1 MRYLYLV
8 TAAGLAL
15 VALAAPA
22 SAASTASIQGD
33 TLTVTGDDGREG
45 IQLQRDTP
53 GGTNLHVVVSDLATD
68 GIKLN
73 TTFPIASFSKIQV
86 NAGAGGDRVTID
98 EANGVFT
105 DTIPTTVNG
114 GDGDD
119 TLVAASGAETLN
131 GDAGNDLIDP
141 NRGNDAT
148 NGGPGDDNFTW
159 DPGDG
164 SDTDDGGDGNDTLN
178 FDGANV
184 NEKFTIAPNGSRILF
199 QRDVA
204 NITMDLGTME
214 RVNVLELGGS
224 DTVTA
229 SPGLGS
235 FVIAADGGAGTDT
248 FNGSDEPDVFSG
260 GTEDD
265 TINGGGG
272 TDQLSGGDGVDTI
285 SGGAGADTINGDEL
299 GDVLHGDAG
308 DDTINGE
315 GGTDQ
320 LFGDAGTDTMD
331 GGDGADT
338 IHCGAPGD
346 ALTIDVNDLFSGDC
360 LPFPVPAASNGGGQS
375 NTPPTTT
382 TTTTTNSGS
391 GTSTT
396 GSGSSGTGNATQTG
410 QQVQVQTGLAAGTRG
425 FSRPKIKVSGA
436 NLKVGLVNTASQ
448 PIHVSVSATE
458 KVGHK
463 NVALGRAAATLA
475 PGQVKTLTLHASR
488 SARKALHGRH
498 GRRPVI
504 TVRNLDTGGSL
515 TLKTH
520 LH

>member
-1 MRYLYLV
+1 MRYLSLV
-8 TAAGLAL
+8 AAAGLAL
-15 VALAAPA
+15 IALAAPA

-33 TLTVTGDDGREG
+33 TLTVTGDDGRDG
-45 IQLQRDTP
+45 IELQRDTP
-53 GGTNLHVVVSDLATD
+53 SGTDLRVLVTDLATD
-68 GIKLN
+68 GVKLHK
-73 TTFPIASFSKIQV
+73 TFPIASFSKIQV
-86 NAGAGGDRVTID
+86 NAGGGDDRVAID
-98 EANGVFT
+98 EGNGVFT

-119 TLVAASGAETLN
+119 TLVGGTGAETLN

-141 NRGNDAT
+141 NRGNDTA

-164 SDTDDGGDGNDTLN
+164 SDTDEGGDGNDALN

-184 NEKFTIAPNGSRILF
+184 NEKFTVAPNGSRVLF

-214 RVNVLELGGS
+214 RVNVLELGGT

-235 FVIAADGGAGTDT
+235 FVIDADGGAGNDT
-248 FNGSDEPDVFSG
+248 FNGSDEPDVFTG

-272 TDQLSGGDGVDTI
+272 SDRLSGGDGVDTI
-285 SGGAGADTINGDEL
+285 SGGDGADTINGDEL

-308 DDTINGE
+308 DDTINGD
-315 GGTDQ
+315 GGDDQ

-338 IHCGAPGD
+338 IHCGGPGD

-360 LPFPVPAASNGGGQS
+360 LPFPVPAASNGGGQA
-375 NTPPTTT
+375 NTPP

-391 GTSTT
+391 GTTTT
-396 GSGSSGTGNATQTG
+396 GSGNAGTGNVTQTG

-436 NLKVGLVNTASQ
+436 TLKVGLVNTANE

-475 PGQVKTLTLHASR
+475 PGQAKTLTLHASR
-488 SARKALHGRH
+488 AARKALHGRH